1 MEQRLLA
8 DLQTILRANPDR
20 THAAKRI
27 ADWIAGVRHYRWVGL
42 YEVTSREIGMIACSG
57 TAAPA
62 FPRFP
67 VAQGLCGA
75 AVAARSVVNVGNV
88 REDPRWLTT
97 FGTTCSEIIAPVLS
111 DGARVVGLI
120 DVESNQLNAFG
131 AEDERFLEQSA
142 ARMTQLFLRPNHA

>member
-1 MEQRLLA
+1 
-8 DLQTILRANPDR
+8 
-20 THAAKRI
+20 
-27 ADWIAGVRHYRWVGL
+27 
-42 YEVTSREIGMIACSG
+42 MIACSG

-67 VAQGLCGA
+67 AAQGLCGA

-120 DVESNQLNAFG
+120 DVESNQQNAFG
-131 AEDERFLEQSA
+131 AEDERFLEQCS
-142 ARMTQLFLRPNHA
+142 ARMTQLFLRPNQT

>member
-1 MEQRLLA
+1 MEERLLA

-20 THAAKRI
+20 ARAAKRI

-42 YEVTSREIGMIACSG
+42 YEVTPREIGMIACSG
-57 TAAPA
+57 AAAPA

-97 FGTTCSEIIAPVLS
+97 FGTTRSEIIVPMFS

-120 DVESNQLNAFG
+120 DVESNQPNAFG
-131 AEDERFLEQSA
+131 PDDQRFLEQCA
-142 ARMTQLFLRPNHA
+142 ARITPLFLPPPQS

>member
-1 MEQRLLA
+1 MEERLLA
-8 DLQTILRANPDR
+8 DLQTILLANPDR
-20 THAAKRI
+20 VRAAKRI
-27 ADWIAGVRHYRWVGL
+27 AHWIAGVRHYRWVGL
-42 YEVTSREIGMIACSG
+42 YEVTPREIGMIACSH

-97 FGTTCSEIIAPVLS
+97 FGTTRSEIIAPALS

-120 DVESNQLNAFG
+120 DVESDRLNAFG
-131 AEDERFLEQSA
+131 TEDERFLEQCA
-142 ARMTQLFLRPNHA
+142 ARIAPLFLWPNHS

>member
-1 MEQRLLA
+1 MEERLLA
-8 DLQTILRANPDR
+8 DLQTILLANPDR
-20 THAAKRI
+20 VRAAKRI

-42 YEVTSREIGMIACSG
+42 YEVTPREIAMIACSH

-111 DGARVVGLI
+111 GARVVGLI

-142 ARMTQLFLRPNHA
+142 ARMTQLFLRPNHT

>member
-1 MEQRLLA
+1 MEERLLA
-8 DLQTILRANPDR
+8 DLQTILLANPDR
-20 THAAKRI
+20 VRAAKRI

-42 YEVTSREIGMIACSG
+42 YEVTPREIGMIACSH

-111 DGARVVGLI
+111 GARVVGLI

-142 ARMTQLFLRPNHA
+142 ARMTQLFLRPNHT